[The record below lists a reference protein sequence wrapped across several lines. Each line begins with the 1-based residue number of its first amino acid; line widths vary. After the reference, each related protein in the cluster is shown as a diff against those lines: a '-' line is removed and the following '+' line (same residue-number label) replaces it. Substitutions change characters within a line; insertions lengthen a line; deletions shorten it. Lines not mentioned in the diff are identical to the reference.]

1 MWRYI
6 AGVKR
11 SAEKTSQEEPVDKEA
26 KVKKRFFKERWRK
39 ADNGESRDWLVYEE
53 TSLTMFCSV
62 CRQHASEDAKTNSF
76 IVGTKNLK
84 LEAIKDHESSKCH
97 IQVKKTA
104 QGNTAAMKALTSL
117 KTAQLDKMIILFRN
131 AHAIAKKGRPFCV
144 CIREKEKMSVFHW
157 DLRLNKLLKY
167 CRSCSINFHMQ
178 LHIVG

>member
-26 KVKKRFFKERWRK
+26 KVKKHFFKERWRK
-39 ADNGESRDWLVYEE
+39 ADNGESRDWLVYDE

-62 CRQHASEDAKTNSF
+62 CRQHASENAKTNSF

-97 IQVKKTA
+97 IQVKKRA
-104 QGNTAAMKALTSL
+104 QGKAAPENTAAMKALTSL

-131 AHAIAKKGRPFCV
+131 AHAIAKKGRPFQDYEWQC
-144 CIREKEKMSVFHW
+144 
-157 DLRLNKLLKY
+157 
-167 CRSCSINFHMQ
+167 
-178 LHIVG
+178 